1 MENLES
7 SIIDQAKQRKRKNDN
22 EVATK
27 AQQQVDADI
36 ADIFKDDLEQ
46 QDIKNNGINSMIVVA
61 SNADTEKQEAK
72 KTKYDLTTSSEY
84 DTKDTIDDKFD
95 QTSKSL
101 IVVTSK
107 VDDIAEE
114 AKKRKINSFR
124 NKKSSQSL
132 LMDDITEEV
141 SKTKNHVV
149 PMEDDKSVK
158 LSHHNSP
165 IANSKSQTSQ
175 MSQLKSK
182 ESPMASPYNGTKT
195 KLEGQ

>member
-1 MENLES
+1 
-7 SIIDQAKQRKRKNDN
+7 
-22 EVATK
+22 
-27 AQQQVDADI
+27 
-36 ADIFKDDLEQ
+36 
-46 QDIKNNGINSMIVVA
+46 MIVVA

-72 KTKYDLTTSSEY
+72 KTTKYDLTTSSEY

-101 IVVTSK
+101 IAVTSK

-124 NKKSSQSL
+124 NQKSSQSL

-141 SKTKNHVV
+141 SKTKKVDEIKDNKNHVV